1 MTDTAPTISP
11 QSPEARRGGFSKRLS
26 DLGITERAVEVA
38 KRVAVGAYTDG
49 FTHAGNLAYLS
60 LVTLFPFFIVA
71 TAVARLVGR
80 TGDGLQAV
88 AAFLRTVPPDVAE
101 LLRPAILEVLEARSG
116 SLLWFGAIV
125 GLWTTSGF
133 IETVRAILRQAYG
146 VQSGTPFWRL
156 KLGAIGMVIGS
167 VVLAMMAFSFQV
179 VLIGAEQF
187 IWRVIP
193 FASDA
198 QRIVSVTKV
207 APAIALFGA
216 LYMLF
221 YTLTPKRYRSTK
233 CPKWPGPAFVTAW
246 WMACTFA
253 LPWVIGSFG
262 GYGLTYGSLAG
273 VMVALIFFFLIGF
286 GVVIGAE
293 LNAALAEVPANGLE
307 EPENKPEGSRDRI
320 DAGQARTDHGA
331 GQ

>member
-1 MTDTAPTISP
+1 MTDPVVPPPLSP
-11 QSPEARRGGFSKRLS
+11 EVSPESPEARRRGLHSRLS
-26 DLGITERAVEVA
+26 DLGVTKRAMEVG
-38 KRVAVGAYTDG
+38 KRVVVGAYTDG

-71 TAVARLVGR
+71 TALARLVGR

-88 AAFLRTVPPDVAE
+88 AAFLRTLPPEVAD
-101 LLRPAILEVLEARSG
+101 LLRPAILEVLESRSG

-146 VQSGTPFWRL
+146 VRSGTPFWQL
-156 KLGAIGMVIGS
+156 KLGAIGLVIGS
-167 VVLAMMAFSFQV
+167 VILAMMAFSFQV
-179 VLIGAEQF
+179 LLVGAEQF
-187 IWRVIP
+187 VWRVLP

-198 QRIVSVTKV
+198 QRILSVTKV

-216 LYMLF
+216 LYILF
-221 YTLTPKRYRSTK
+221 YTLTPTRYRRSK
-233 CPKWPGPAFVTAW
+233 CPKWPGPAFVTLW
-246 WMACTFA
+246 WLACTA
-253 LPWVIGSFG
+253 GLPHVIGAFG

-273 VMVALIFFFLIGF
+273 VMVALIFFFLVGL

-293 LNAALAEVPANGLE
+293 LNAALAETPATALE
-307 EPENKPEGSRDRI
+307 EPQDEPEGRK
-320 DAGQARTDHGA
+320 
-331 GQ
+331 